1 MPAITCHCFTD
12 RTFDPARPAV
22 ADPYFLATTQ
32 NSFISAVFNIDKK
45 SIVMKKQTGTSAD
58 DLWIAHGIAARTGGA
73 VEDLLDARQRKAGWK
88 EIIASFHIAPKTLGA
103 RFQRELQAR
112 APDSRLAGAVVDD
125 LFARYHLLDDTE
137 LATMRKRGAT
147 NQELIIATVIGAKLR
162 RPAGD
167 VFQVVKRGTK
177 SWGAL
182 LHEAHIAPADI
193 PGEITRLLELVRP

>member
-32 NSFISAVFNIDKK
+32 NSFFSAVFSIDKK
-45 SIVMKKQTGTSAD
+45 SIVMKKQTGTPAD
-58 DLWIAHGIAARTGGA
+58 DLWIAHGIAARTGKA
-73 VEDLLDARQRKAGWK
+73 AENLLGARQRKAGWK
-88 EIIASFHIAPKTLGA
+88 ETIASFHIAPKTLGA
-103 RFQRELQAR
+103 RFQRELQAG
-112 APDSRLAGAVVDD
+112 APDSRLADAVLDD
-125 LFARYHLLDDTE
+125 LFTDYRLLDDTE
-137 LATMRKRGAT
+137 LTALRKRGAT

-167 VFQVVKRGTK
+167 VFQEVKRGTK

-182 LHEAHIAPADI
+182 LREANMDPADI
-193 PGEITRLLELVRP
+193 PGEIARLLKRAR